1 MVSPSLR
8 AFEDYYLL
16 FITCKVVID
25 ATKCCVFDLWRYFLS
40 VGTAVGTG
48 KGVRYNQYQLSIMLF
63 LENNFRNNVVLRV
76 TLKSTILKISSIL

>member
-40 VGTAVGTG
+40 VGTG

-76 TLKSTILKISSIL
+76 TLKSTMLKISSIL